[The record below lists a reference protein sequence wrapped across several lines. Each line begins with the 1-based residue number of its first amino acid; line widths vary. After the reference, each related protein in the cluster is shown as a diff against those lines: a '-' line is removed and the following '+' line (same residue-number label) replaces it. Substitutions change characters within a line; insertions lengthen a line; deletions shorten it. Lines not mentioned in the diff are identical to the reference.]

1 MLSSSFHAFLI
12 STSLSGSSTVIS
24 LLSSLNV
31 MRLLKQDT
39 ICDEEKNEYLS
50 YGVEAVGSE
59 GEILSSYSDLF
70 FDRQKAERFV
80 NLCNESGLSLV
91 HLSYAVEDAITG

>member
-1 MLSSSFHAFLI
+1 M
-12 STSLSGSSTVIS
+12 TYTYC
-24 LLSSLNV
+24 
-31 MRLLKQDT
+31 LKQDT
-39 ICDEEKNEYLS
+39 ICDEEKKRISFIRSRSGRLR
-50 YGVEAVGSE
+50 

>member
-1 MLSSSFHAFLI
+1 MTYTYCL
-12 STSLSGSSTVIS
+12 
-24 LLSSLNV
+24 
-31 MRLLKQDT
+31 RQDT
-39 ICDEEKNEYLS
+39 ICDEEKTEYLS